1 MKTGFTVESTFFLL
15 LGLTDMQ
22 VGLHRDLVA
31 CHVFGAPDELWS
43 FDRWCWREKLNRYPQ
58 FHGMKRH
65 RVDRSSSKMGSW
77 RKSWHVRNFKREHDG
92 YQQLKRKQCSTMS
105 KYTNTHRG
113 CKTETRSVATGKGCV
128 VPLSER
134 WTLPVVTMIAL
145 RLVKILIYDSIR
157 LRE

>member
-1 MKTGFTVESTFFLL
+1 MQQIADSKMKTGFTVESKLFLL
-15 LGLTDMQ
+15 HGLRDMQ

-31 CHVFGAPDELWS
+31 CHVLGAWDELWC

-105 KYTNTHRG
+105 KYTNTEDARR
-113 CKTETRSVATGKGCV
+113 KQE
-128 VPLSER
+128 
-134 WTLPVVTMIAL
+134 AL
-145 RLVKILIYDSIR
+145 RLVKAVLYR
-157 LRE
+157 CVNVGRCLW